1 MSGDTHNERRRGPQV
16 LAVAALDCRFV
27 THRWAFETLR
37 DADIRRHWTTRS
49 AALPSLYDGR
59 VLLARR
65 AVVEGPASA
74 PILRLE
80 LFETAF
86 SAFLAWREF
95 GCPDESVFNCF
106 AMPAVHA
113 ADGGYLVGEM
123 GADHSNAGAFY
134 FPAGTPDPSDIRPDG
149 RVDFDGSLRR
159 ELHEETGLDAA
170 RGRIAPGWT
179 IVFDG
184 QYVACLKEIAWPE
197 TAETLVEE
205 ARRAIASC
213 PDAELA
219 NVHIVTD
226 AGQLASD
233 RTPAFM
239 AAFLDY
245 ASGRSNGSNFVAP
258 TCRLPGMT
266 RISNAA
272 TPEGAAAA
280 PDPRAAAIL
289 AGLDGRSIVLVGMM
303 GSGKSAI
310 GYRLAARLG
319 LPFIDADAEIA
330 TAAGMSIPEIFAKY
344 GEAYF
349 RDGERRVIMRLL
361 NGGQSV
367 LATGGGA
374 FMDARTRDR
383 IAERGVSIWLDAD
396 LKTLLKRVRRKN
408 DRPLL
413 HTADPEETLRR
424 LLEAR
429 RPAYRLADI
438 RVESNDAPQDTMA
451 DQTLDALA
459 MGLAAVN
466 ETRAA
471 AREKDAAKI
480 MNHYHPSAD
489 AGATHREVI
498 PVALGGRAYDI
509 VIGAGL
515 LAEAGARIAAL
526 APGAACAIVTDENVA
541 RLHLDA
547 LRASLSGAGIRH
559 ETIVVAPGEGSK
571 SLRVFGEVCDAALAA
586 KIERRDLIV
595 AFGGGVV
602 GDLAGYVAASLR
614 RGCRFVQIPTT
625 LLSQVDSSVGGKTGI
640 NSAYGKNLIGAF
652 YQPSL
657 VLADVDVL
665 RTLPPREFRAG
676 YAEVAKY
683 GLIGDKRFFEWL
695 EADCDAVF
703 TSRAEQI
710 CAVAVSC
717 ETKAAIVARDE
728 TEQGDRALLN
738 LGHTFGH
745 ALELLARYD
754 ATRLVHGEGVA
765 IGMAMAA
772 RFSARLGLCAPAD
785 ADRIEQHLAR
795 VGLPTRI
802 DQIPDW
808 TDGADA
814 ILAAMYQDKKVEGGA
829 LTFILMRGVGEAFIA
844 RAVEPERVL
853 AFLRD
858 ELARK

>member
-1 MSGDTHNERRRGPQV
+1 MNEDASNNFSDGGPHV
-16 LAVAALDCRFV
+16 LAVAALECRLV
-27 THRWAFETLR
+27 AHRWGFEALR
-37 DADIRRHWTTRS
+37 GDDIRRHWAARR
-49 AALPSLYDGR
+49 AALPGLYDGR

-65 AVVEGPASA
+65 VGVYGSPQASV
-74 PILRLE
+74 LRLE

-86 SAFLAWREF
+86 SAFLAWREM
-95 GCPDESVFNCF
+95 GWPDKSVFNCF
-106 AMPAVHA
+106 AMPAVRA

-123 GADHSNAGAFY
+123 GAAHSNAGAFY
-134 FPAGTPDPSDIRPDG
+134 FPAGTPDPSDVLPGGD
-149 RVDFDGSLRR
+149 VDFLGSLRR
-159 ELHEETGLDAA
+159 ELREETGLDAA
-170 RGRIAPGWT
+170 RGRLSPGWT

-184 QYVACLKEIAWPE
+184 QYVACLKEIVWPE
-197 TAETLVEE
+197 PGAALIGG
-205 ARRAIASC
+205 ARRFLAAC
-213 PDAELA
+213 PNPELA
-219 NVHIVTD
+219 DVHIVPNARALD
-226 AGQLASD
+226 PARA
-233 RTPAFM
+233 PAFM
-239 AAFLDY
+239 GAFLDY
-245 ASGRSNGSNFVAP
+245 ASAGSNGSNFVEPA
-258 TCRLPGMT
+258 CRLPGMM
-266 RISNAA
+266 RFSPAA
-272 TPEGAAAA
+272 TSESAAVS
-280 PDPRAAAIL
+280 DPRAPAIL
-289 AGLDGRSIVLVGMM
+289 AGLNGRSIVLVGMM

-319 LPFIDADAEIA
+319 LPFIDADAEIVA
-330 TAAGMSIPEIFAKY
+330 AAGMSIPEIFAKY

-413 HTADPEETLRR
+413 HTADPEETLRQ

-429 RPAYRLADI
+429 KPAYRLADI
-438 RVESNDAPQDTMA
+438 RVESNDAPQDMMT

-459 MGLAAVN
+459 AELPTVDEA
-466 ETRAA
+466 RAA
-471 AREKDAAKI
+471 TRKKDAAKT
-480 MNHYHPSAD
+480 MNHYHPHAE
-489 AGATHREVI
+489 AGATHREII
-498 PVALGGRAYDI
+498 PVKPAGGAYDI

-515 LAEAGARIAAL
+515 LAEAGSRIAAL
-526 APGAACAIVTDENVA
+526 APGSACAIVTDENVA
-541 RLHLDA
+541 RLHLEA
-547 LRASLSGAGIRH
+547 LKESLSGAGIRH
-559 ETIVVAPGEGSK
+559 STTVVAPGEGSK
-571 SLRVFGEVCDAALAA
+571 SLSTFGSVCDAALAA
-586 KIERRDLIV
+586 RIERRDLLV

-602 GDLAGYVAASLR
+602 GDLTGYVAASLR

-625 LLSQVDSSVGGKTGI
+625 LLAQVDSSVGGKTGI
-640 NSAYGKNLIGAF
+640 NSTHGKNLIGAF
-652 YQPSL
+652 HQPSL
-657 VLADVDVL
+657 VLADVDIL

-695 EADCDAVF
+695 EADCEAVF

-710 CAVAVSC
+710 CAIAVSC

-745 ALELLARYD
+745 ALELLVRYD
-754 ATRLVHGEGVA
+754 PARLVHGEGVA
-765 IGMAMAA
+765 IGMALAA
-772 RFSARLGLCAPAD
+772 RFSARLGLCAPED
-785 ADRIEQHLAR
+785 ADRVARHLAQ

-802 DQIPDW
+802 DQIPGW
-808 TDGADA
+808 TDSADA
-814 ILAAMYQDKKVEGGA
+814 ILEAMYQDKKVEGGA

-844 RAVEPERVL
+844 RGVEPAQVL
-853 AFLRD
+853 EFLRD